1 MADFLIDPEL
11 LIRANPP
18 LVLRSTTE
26 AVDYIRKLALSGRD
40 SAWREILQSLEGA
53 HKWSSNSNSCL
64 RQEAY

>member
-53 HKWSSNSNSCL
+53 HD
-64 RQEAY
+64 E

>member
-18 LVLRSTTE
+18 LVLRSTTA

-53 HKWSSNSNSCL
+53 HD
-64 RQEAY
+64 E